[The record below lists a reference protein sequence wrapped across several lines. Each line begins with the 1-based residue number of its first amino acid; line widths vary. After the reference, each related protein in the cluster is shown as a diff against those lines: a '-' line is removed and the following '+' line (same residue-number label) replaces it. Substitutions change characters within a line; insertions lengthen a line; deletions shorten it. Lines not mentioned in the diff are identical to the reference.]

1 MPARRA
7 SGRSSASRS
16 SAELPISIRFPP
28 ELRRRTERFAARSH
42 LGLAT
47 AIRTIVGEYLD
58 ELDASGDL
66 TRAEEWQR
74 AQSWATAQD
83 LTRKKVPEATLEDL
97 RRDQEAV
104 LARVA
109 HRRGNRR

>member
-1 MPARRA
+1 MPVRRA
-7 SGRSSASRS
+7 SNRNRTTRS
-16 SAELPISIRFPP
+16 SAEFPISIRFPP
-28 ELRRRTERFAARSH
+28 VLRRRTERFAEKSH

-47 AIRTIVGEYLD
+47 AIRTMVGEYLD
-58 ELDASGDL
+58 QIDASEDL

-83 LTRKKVPEATLEDL
+83 LMRKTIPETTLDELRHDQAT
-97 RRDQEAV
+97 A

-109 HRRGNRR
+109 RRRSNHG